1 MSHRDGRRLRGLWR
15 IGRAVPYRRAGHYR
29 GDVPQEN
36 TVSIHIQETPVRDG
50 PSELEMHRA
59 DYQAIREAGFESP
72 GELLAAYKRL
82 AANANPSSAAP
93 EDAGATDVWFAEGK
107 VILDQNRLTVGTAV
121 TAEDAALMAAAPELL
136 ALAEQYASECSECNG
151 TGMRLI
157 EQPSFDGEREDCP
170 ECAEIRE
177 VIAKAKVRQ

>member
-29 GDVPQEN
+29 GDVPQRIIM
-36 TVSIHIQETPVRDG
+36 SINIEESRFRDG
-50 PSELEMHRA
+50 PTEIEMHQA

-72 GELLAAYKRL
+72 GELLAAHQRL
-82 AANANPSSAAP
+82 VGKAQDETAAP
-93 EDAGATDVWFAEGK
+93 PAGSEDVWFAEGTT
-107 VILDQNRLTVGTAV
+107 ILDQNRLTVGTAV
-121 TAEDAALMAAAPELL
+121 TAEDAALMAAAPKLL

-151 TGMRLI
+151 TGMRLV
-157 EQPSFDGEREDCP
+157 EQPSFDGETELCP

-177 VIAKAKVRQ
+177 VIINALGLA